1 MGNILGLLAGVG
13 LIILCLYVRNWRSEE
28 YKQRCPKCGNMTN
41 ANDASSG
48 MRRAAGGY
56 IHNYHCKNCNHK
68 WSN

>member
-13 LIILCLYVRNWRSEE
+13 LIILCLYVRNGRSEE
-28 YKQRCPKCGNMTN
+28 YTQRCPKCGNITN

-56 IHNYHCKNCNHK
+56 IHNYHCKSCGHK